1 LYLASVAAFANIPS
15 GRRVRVIA
23 TATALVAGALWL
35 ARFDQGWP
43 FLVRTSAL
51 PLVYLLAA
59 YWTPAMLVSALSPA
73 FEHRLV
79 AFDSRWLR
87 GRHLALA
94 TRAPRWLVEGLEL
107 AYLFCYPLI
116 PAGWMCLHWGGSAR
130 DEERYW
136 AALMFAAALC
146 YGALPWLPTRPPRRT
161 EPEGACRSP
170 IRRLNLFALRRAG
183 IQFNTFPSG
192 HVATAFAAALVVFS
206 AVPLAGG
213 LLMLVALAIAI
224 GSVVGRYHYAADALA
239 GMVVAL
245 LAFAVSRLA

>member
-1 LYLASVAAFANIPS
+1 M
-15 GRRVRVIA
+15 RVIA
-23 TATALVAGALWL
+23 TATALVAGALWM

-43 FLVRTSAL
+43 LLARTSAA

-59 YWTPAMLVSALSPA
+59 YWTPAMLVSAHSPA
-73 FEHRLV
+73 FEQRLV
-79 AFDSRWLR
+79 ASDSRWLR
-87 GRHLALA
+87 GRDLALA
-94 TRAPRWLVEGLEL
+94 TRAPRWLVESLEL

-116 PAGWMCLHWGGSAR
+116 PAGWMCLHFWGEAW

-146 YGALPWLPTRPPRRT
+146 YGALPWLPTRPPRTT
-161 EPEGACRSP
+161 EPERPCRST

-192 HVATAFAAALVVFS
+192 HVATALAAALVVFS
-206 AVPLAGG
+206 ALPLAGG
-213 LLMLVALAIAI
+213 LLMIVALAITI

-245 LAFAVSRLA
+245 LAFSVSRLA